1 MTRRKSRPLLPHE
14 VFSKLRSSQEDTGQL
29 SSSSFSVYDSSQQQ
43 QSLSQDTAL
52 SSQSEVQSLDL
63 TPQGED
69 GLVDPAVDKPA
80 VVLDRVGSLR
90 DNNLARGPSDTSE
103 GSAKPTDTSVS
114 FRNQVD
120 NSQASITSLIQ
131 SLSKTASTKRRP
143 GYFSNR
149 RSAPFVIHDESKNAR
164 PSSSLS
170 STLPSI
176 GLEKSPGDTSGSAQ
190 ILKCTSSH
198 VRLSMSLEG
207 KAEVTTRTGNTP
219 SPPRAQPVPTITNAV
234 PRSNAGL
241 QRSYNAFESGKKSVS
256 NVNASDVNAV
266 PYIRR
271 SMTGRSRDSRSWEF
285 YCDSDARN
293 ALTEQAE
300 REESG
305 SATAVIGLIRSRSNN
320 SKVMTL
326 NPNKRNAHSQK
337 SDSSKRLKADAHG
350 TGKPKLARAISSVAR
365 LQTASSNGQTQKATK
380 VAEKKLKGSSQSTIW
395 QEYDGDS
402 DKENWEPGTQSSNL
416 RGRRPRQ
423 SHQAARVLEESFSV
437 PSQSSSLDA
446 LMVRGCAK
454 PRHSAT
460 KSSSSNEKENI
471 GPEADEEIAA
481 FMGESGPRG
490 VEDLDCVQNLL
501 SLSQA
506 AWQ

>member
-52 SSQSEVQSLDL
+52 SSQSEIQSLDL

-69 GLVDPAVDKPA
+69 ASVGPAVDKPA
-80 VVLDRVGSLR
+80 VVLDRVGSLG
-90 DNNLARGPSDTSE
+90 DNNLARGSSDTSE
-103 GSAKPTDTSVS
+103 GFAKPTDTSVS
-114 FRNQVD
+114 FRNQSD
-120 NSQASITSLIQ
+120 NSQPSITSLIQ
-131 SLSKTASTKRRP
+131 SLSKTASTKRRH
-143 GYFSNR
+143 GYFANR
-149 RSAPFVIHDESKNAR
+149 RSASFVIHDEGKNAL

-170 STLPSI
+170 STPPSI
-176 GLEKSPGDTSGSAQ
+176 GLEKGPGDTSGSAQ

-198 VRLSMSLEG
+198 VRLSMSLDG

-219 SPPRAQPVPTITNAV
+219 SPPRSQPVPTITNAV

-241 QRSYNAFESGKKSVS
+241 QRSYSAFESGNKSVS
-256 NVNASDVNAV
+256 NLTASDVNAV
-266 PYIRR
+266 PYVRR

-320 SKVMTL
+320 SKVMTP

-380 VAEKKLKGSSQSTIW
+380 VAEKKLKGSSQSTTW

-402 DKENWEPGTQSSNL
+402 DKENWEPGTQSSNP

-446 LMVRGCAK
+446 MMVRGCTK

-471 GPEADEEIAA
+471 GPEADDEIAA
-481 FMGESGPRG
+481 FMGESGPRE